1 MINYDKVN
9 MMSDADIIKWAEEKD
24 NEYFEALVDTYNGY
38 HTGVICVGPP
48 GVGKSYE
55 SRLVLE
61 QQGCKHINLLN
72 SDYEKDDDDN
82 WQCVRYDVGNGPLV
96 RKSDYSNWA
105 LYADVYGNRSKKFG
119 GLLDKAGVVINDDN
133 DEIMKDTVGLAI
145 MMAMTER
152 EIVKDVDFTRAEF
165 NNELKKR
172 DIPSKFQ
179 SDSKLVILTNFKI
192 IDEPGKWARK
202 EKGYTGKKPPYITRW
217 EALGSRMEYVDM
229 ELDHPRL
236 LRVYVE
242 NKLHKH
248 QILQN
253 DPVLVERYGRGAKDS
268 EVNKVIKWLREN
280 QLNLKQNLDL
290 RLAQDIASWMIR
302 YPKEWQIKCKRYVNT
317 K

>member
-9 MMSDADIIKWAEEKD
+9 MMSDKDIIEWAEQKD
-24 NEYFEALVDTYNGY
+24 AEYFEALVDTYNGY

-61 QQGCKHINLLN
+61 QEGCKNVNLLN
-72 SDYEKDDDDN
+72 SEYEKDDDDN
-82 WQCVRYDVGNGPLV
+82 WQCVKYDIGNGPLV

-105 LYADVYGNRSKKFG
+105 LYADSYGNRSKRFG
-119 GLLDKAGVVINDDN
+119 GLLDKPGVVINDDN
-133 DEIMKDTVGLAI
+133 DEIMKDTIGLAI

-152 EIVKDVDFTRAEF
+152 EIVKDVDFTKAEF
-165 NNELKKR
+165 NNELKRR

-179 SDSKLVILTNFKI
+179 SDAKLIILTNFKI
-192 IDEPGKWARK
+192 IEEPAKWARK
-202 EKGYTGKKPPYITRW
+202 EKGYTGRKPSYVTRW

-242 NKLHKH
+242 NKLEKH

-253 DPVLVERYGRGAKDS
+253 NARIISLFGNGASDKQMGLVIDWIRD
-268 EVNKVIKWLREN
+268 N
-280 QLNLKQNLDL
+280 QLKLKQHLSL
-290 RLAQDIASWMIR
+290 RLAEDIAILTMR
-302 YPKEWQIKCKRYVNT
+302 YPKDWKEKAKKYVNSF
-317 K
+317 